1 MKAIKMKF
9 GTPFLEF
16 YSRLWVSDP
25 KGNGR
30 GFDTVWDT
38 YQYLVHTGQ
47 LTGSMTKKMTIT
59 LEDLSLT
66 LKWLDFKALILLKGS
81 QLKEYCKYLGLKT
94 NPRIR
99 QKCFDQMSSGKSMEL
114 FFNKIHS
121 LGGQVNTEVV
131 EEEISEYASMSKAE
145 LVSTA
150 VDMGIV
156 SATKAKK
163 LSVKELV
170 ELLESN
176 DQPEQEND
184 EE

>member
-1 MKAIKMKF
+1 
-9 GTPFLEF
+9 
-16 YSRLWVSDP
+16 
-25 KGNGR
+25 
-30 GFDTVWDT
+30 
-38 YQYLVHTGQ
+38 
-47 LTGSMTKKMTIT
+47 
-59 LEDLSLT
+59 
-66 LKWLDFKALILLKGS
+66 
-81 QLKEYCKYLGLKT
+81 
-94 NPRIR
+94 
-99 QKCFDQMSSGKSMEL
+99 
-114 FFNKIHS
+114 
-121 LGGQVNTEVV
+121 
-131 EEEISEYASMSKAE
+131 MSKAE